1 MRAAVVHQ
9 PGATPVLEQFTD
21 PQPGPGVS
29 VGALVAATLNPLDVA
44 FVNDQFPLRRLQPPC
59 IAGYEAVVQLA
70 DGTRWYVTAPPSP
83 YGTLA
88 ELVPV
93 PDSDRFPVPAGLD
106 PALAAALGVAG
117 MAGWL
122 ALDYRAH
129 LQPGETVLVLGA
141 GGSAGRLA
149 VQSARALG
157 ASLVVG
163 AARGK
168 DSSQAADLGA
178 DAVVDLAD
186 EQAIDAGLAAAPGGY
201 DVIVD
206 FLWGG
211 VAPHAMNH
219 AKRGA
224 RYVQVGNA
232 AGATS
237 TITGLVLRNKLLTL
251 VGHSL
256 FATPAELRRSAYAQ
270 LAGHAIDGKLNMDM
284 EQTRLEDISGTWEHL
299 KTGASRKLVVT
310 PLRTRPPPPPGA
322 FPGMTPQHRG
332 THTVFTGWLDQSAL
346 YGVLAQMDALG
357 LVLVEVRRM
366 KPHEKSL
373 EHRDTRS
380 P

>member
-29 VGALVAATLNPLDVA
+29 VGTLVAAALNPLDLA

-93 PDSDRFPVPAGLD
+93 ADSDGFPVPVGLD
-106 PALAAALGVAG
+106 PAVAAALGVAG
-117 MAGWL
+117 LAGWL

-149 VQSARALG
+149 LQSARVLG
-157 ASLVVG
+157 AGLVVG
-163 AARGK
+163 AARGT
-168 DSSQAADLGA
+168 QAADLGA
-178 DAVVDLAD
+178 DAAVDLTD
-186 EQAIDAGLAAAPGGY
+186 EQSIDAAMGVAAPGGY

-224 RYVQVGNA
+224 RYIQVGSS
-232 AGATS
+232 AGAAS

-251 VGHSL
+251 IGHSL
-256 FATPAELRRSAYAQ
+256 FATPAEVRRSAYAQ
-270 LAGHAIDGKLNMDM
+270 LAAHANEGKVSVELD
-284 EQTRLEDISGTWEHL
+284 QTRLQDISETWEHL

-310 PLRTRPPPPPGA
+310 P
-322 FPGMTPQHRG
+322 
-332 THTVFTGWLDQSAL
+332 
-346 YGVLAQMDALG
+346 
-357 LVLVEVRRM
+357 
-366 KPHEKSL
+366 
-373 EHRDTRS
+373 
-380 P
+380 

>member
-9 PGATPVLEQFTD
+9 PGATPVLEEFTD
-21 PQPGPGVS
+21 PRPGPGVS
-29 VGALVAATLNPLDVA
+29 VGTLVAAALNPLDVA

-93 PDSDRFPVPAGLD
+93 ADSDGFPVPVGLD
-106 PALAAALGVAG
+106 PAVAAALGVAG
-117 MAGWL
+117 LAGWL
-122 ALDYRAH
+122 ALDDRAH

-141 GGSAGRLA
+141 GGSAGQLTMR
-149 VQSARALG
+149 SARVLG
-157 ASLVVG
+157 AGLVVG

-168 DSSQAADLGA
+168 GLAQAAGLGGDA
-178 DAVVDLAD
+178 VVGAVVDLAD
-186 EQAIDAGLAAAPGGY
+186 EQAIDTGLAAAAPGGY
-201 DVIVD
+201 DVIID

-219 AKRGA
+219 AKPGA
-224 RYVQVGNA
+224 RYIQVGNS
-232 AGATS
+232 AGAAS

-256 FATPAELRRSAYAQ
+256 FATPAEVRRSAYAR
-270 LAGHAIDGKLNMDM
+270 LAGHAIDGKLTVDL
-284 EQTRLEDISGTWEHL
+284 EQTRLEDISGTWEQL

-310 PLRTRPPPPPGA
+310 P
-322 FPGMTPQHRG
+322 
-332 THTVFTGWLDQSAL
+332 
-346 YGVLAQMDALG
+346 
-357 LVLVEVRRM
+357 
-366 KPHEKSL
+366 
-373 EHRDTRS
+373 
-380 P
+380 